1 MNYNF
6 VTVKKTPTTT
16 PLDPSKL
23 PINSA
28 PEEAGAEDESQD
40 LVLVVDDSIDNL
52 TMISLD
58 LQQNGYRVA
67 TATNGEEAVKVATMI
82 SPDLIL
88 MDLAMPGIDGLESTR
103 LIRESEDLK
112 DIPVIALTA
121 FNTDGFR
128 RAAHQTGFDGY
139 LTKPVDFSRL
149 HDLIRRLIGVS
160 RSSRTGPRS
169 S

>member
-1 MNYNF
+1 M
-6 VTVKKTPTTT
+6 KRTPATT
-16 PLDPSKL
+16 PLDPSKTE
-23 PINSA
+23 SKRA
-28 PEEAGAEDESQD
+28 PEVAAADDEIQY

-58 LQQNGYRVA
+58 LQQTGYRVA

-82 SPDLIL
+82 NPDLIL
-88 MDLAMPGIDGLESTR
+88 MDLAMPEVDGLESTR
-103 LIRESEDLK
+103 QIRQNESLK

-121 FNTDGFR
+121 FSTDGFR

-139 LTKPVDFSRL
+139 LTKPVDFTRL
-149 HDLIRRLIGVS
+149 HDLIRRLIGLYK
-160 RSSRTGPRS
+160 SSHKDPRS